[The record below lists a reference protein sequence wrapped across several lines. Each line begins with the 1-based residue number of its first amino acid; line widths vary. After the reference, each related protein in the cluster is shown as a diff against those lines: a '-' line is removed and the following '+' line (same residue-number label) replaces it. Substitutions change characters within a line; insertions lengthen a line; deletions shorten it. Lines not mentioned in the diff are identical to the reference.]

1 MNPTDQKFAD
11 ADVADLLVRSSLA
24 RYAHAGAPLVV
35 AAEDPPQIV
44 FANQAA
50 QAIFHAAN
58 LQQMNAT
65 AMNGTSPG
73 ARRLRQLAGAQTV
86 GGAPRLELLRFF
98 VDRLPLQLSL
108 LCARVTD
115 THGKNYLIAAASG
128 GAPTVNEPASVFVVA
143 PSEAITPDEPD
154 EKQRPPHRFLWSVD
168 ADACFEE
175 PVTALVEA
183 VGDATPRAAES
194 LEALKARTGLDE
206 SGKWAEALATR
217 QTFAS
222 LRVAWPRHP
231 LQDLP
236 TEAIVVVLSGAPI
249 FDRERRFL
257 GYRGFGI
264 FNGETTLLAR
274 ARVLVEP
281 NPEPLA
287 PPALNQPVSAE
298 AARPTVDEEP
308 QRPPPPPATD
318 TGESQQASPERSA
331 EIVPLRSP
339 GPSYPG
345 SPNVVPIRPGAP
357 RQPLGIEE
365 GPRRAEDNESVEL
378 TTHERD
384 AFREIARALGAKPTD
399 RETRIEP
406 PSASSETRPPST
418 QDQSRDLLDLGDTDP
433 AHRGR
438 AATSDGQMR
447 ADDNADAQ
455 SVARNAVRLIDLLPI
470 GALIARGDETL
481 YLNRTL
487 LDLLGYQDSA
497 QFRRQSGLA
506 RIFKGGRPEQIGEG
520 RVLSLISAAGEEIAV
535 DGQVQTIEWDDAP
548 ATLIS
553 LRRSA
558 EAEYAP
564 RLRALDFVARTRETE
579 AQELSTV
586 LDTATDGI
594 VMLDSQARI
603 LSLNRPA
610 EALFGFDQ
618 KEVAGE
624 NFLTLLSPE
633 SREPVKAYFDGLQT
647 SGLASLLNDGREA
660 LGRERHGRAIPLFI
674 TMGRINASPEAK
686 FCAVLRDMTQW
697 KTIERDLEAAR
708 GQAERA
714 SALKSEFLAK
724 ISHEIRTPLHAI
736 LGFAEVIMD
745 ERFGPLGNDR
755 YKEYLKDI
763 HASGAHV
770 MSLVNDLL
778 DLSKIEAGKHDFN
791 FVALD
796 ANSIIQECVSL
807 MQPQAAQERIIMRLS
822 LFDKLPPII
831 ADERSLRQIMLNLM
845 SNAVKFNEPGGQV
858 IVSTALN
865 ESGQAVIR
873 VRDTGI
879 GMSEDDLGAAME
891 PFRQISSPRQK
902 GGTGLGL
909 PLTKALVEANRAGIS
924 IKSRREQGT
933 LVEIAFPTAHAAA
946 AQ

>member
-11 ADVADLLVRSSLA
+11 ADVADLLARSSLA
-24 RYAHAGAPLVV
+24 RYARAEAPLVV
-35 AAEDPPQIV
+35 AAQDPLQIV

-58 LQQMNAT
+58 LQQINAT
-65 AMNGTSPG
+65 AMNGTSLG
-73 ARRLRQLAGAQTV
+73 ARRLRELAGAQII
-86 GGAPRLELLRFF
+86 GAAPRLELLRFF
-98 VDRLPLQLSL
+98 VGRLPLQLSL

-115 THGKNYLIAAASG
+115 AHGKHYLVATAPG
-128 GAPTVNEPASVFVVA
+128 GAPVADAPASELAVL
-143 PSEAITPDEPD
+143 PSVAITPDERD
-154 EKQRPPHRFLWSVD
+154 EKPRSSHRFLWSVD
-168 ADACFEE
+168 VETCFDA
-175 PVTALVEA
+175 PATALVE
-183 VGDATPRAAES
+183 VLGDTAPRAAES
-194 LEALKARTGLDE
+194 LDALKTRTGLDK
-206 SGKWAEALATR
+206 SGRWAQALAAR
-217 QTFAS
+217 QTFSS
-222 LRVAWPRHP
+222 LRVAWPRQP
-231 LQDLP
+231 LQDSP
-236 TEAIVVVLSGAPI
+236 VEAIVVALSGAPI
-249 FDRERRFL
+249 FDREGAFR

-264 FNGETTLLAR
+264 FKDEVMLLTR
-274 ARVLVEP
+274 AQPLVEAC
-281 NPEPLA
+281 PEPTPTPAIDQLAESDPPSPATKAEPQPA
-287 PPALNQPVSAE
+287 PPPL
-298 AARPTVDEEP
+298 AADSEEGP
-308 QRPPPPPATD
+308 QAPF
-318 TGESQQASPERSA
+318 ERSA
-331 EIVPLRSP
+331 EIVPLRSS
-339 GPSYPG
+339 GPAYPG
-345 SPNVVPIRPGAP
+345 SPNVVPIRPGAL
-357 RQPLGIEE
+357 RQYPPAEE
-365 GPRRAEDNESVEL
+365 GPRRAEDSESVEL

-384 AFREIARALGAKPTD
+384 AFREIARALGAKPMD
-399 RETRIEP
+399 REARIEP
-406 PSASSETRPPST
+406 SSAPSETRASST
-418 QDQSRDLLDLGDTDP
+418 QDQNRDLLDLHEFEPPPSGE
-433 AHRGR
+433 
-438 AATSDGQMR
+438 AATTDNQTG
-447 ADDNADAQ
+447 AGDDAESA
-455 SVARNAVRLIDLLPI
+455 ARNAVRLIDQLPI
-470 GALIARGDETL
+470 GALVSRDDEAL

-487 LDLLGYQDSA
+487 LELLGYQDAA
-497 QFRRQSGLA
+497 QLRKQSGLA
-506 RIFKGGRPEQIGEG
+506 GVFKNGQPEDIGEG
-520 RVLSLISAAGEEIAV
+520 RTLSLISAAGEEIAV
-535 DGQVQTIEWDDAP
+535 EGQVRTIEWDGAP

-564 RLRALDFVARTRETE
+564 RLRALDFAARTHETE

-610 EALFGFDQ
+610 EALFGLDQ

-633 SREPVKAYFDGLQT
+633 SREQVKAYFDGLQT

-674 TMGRINASPEAK
+674 TMGRINASPEPK
-686 FCAVLRDMTQW
+686 FCVVLRDMTQW

-714 SALKSEFLAK
+714 SALKSELLAK

-791 FVALD
+791 FAPVD

-822 LFDKLPPII
+822 LFDKLPLII

-879 GMSEDDLGAAME
+879 GMNDDELGAAME
-891 PFRQISSPRQK
+891 PFQQISSTRQK

-909 PLTKALVEANRAGIS
+909 PLTKALVEANRGGIS

>member
-1 MNPTDQKFAD
+1 MNPTNQKFAD
-11 ADVADLLVRSSLA
+11 ADVADLLARSSLA
-24 RYAHAGAPLVV
+24 RYARADSPLVV
-35 AAEDPPQIV
+35 AIQDPPQIV
-44 FANQAA
+44 FANQTALT
-50 QAIFHAAN
+50 IFHAAN
-58 LQQMNAT
+58 LQQVNAT

-73 ARRLRQLAGAQTV
+73 ARRLRELAGAQII
-86 GGAPRLELLRFF
+86 GAAPRLELLRFF
-98 VDRLPLQLSL
+98 VGRLPLQLSW

-115 THGKNYLIAAASG
+115 AHGKNYLVAAAAG
-128 GAPTVNEPASVFVVA
+128 GAPVVNAPAGVSALSPSVA
-143 PSEAITPDEPD
+143 MSPDERD
-154 EKQRPPHRFLWSVD
+154 EKQRPAHRFLWSMD
-168 ADACFEE
+168 AATCFDA
-175 PVTALVEA
+175 PATALVEA
-183 VGDATPRAAES
+183 VGDAAPRAAES
-194 LEALKARTGLDE
+194 LDALKVRTGLDE
-206 SGKWAEALATR
+206 SGRWAEAMAAR

-222 LRVAWPRHP
+222 LRVEWPRRPSQH
-231 LQDLP
+231 LP
-236 TEAIVVVLSGAPI
+236 TEAIVVALSGAPI

-264 FNGETTLLAR
+264 FKAEVTLLTR
-274 ARVLVEP
+274 TQPPVEAS
-281 NPEPLA
+281 PELPPPPAINQPADAVA
-287 PPALNQPVSAE
+287 PP
-298 AARPTVDEEP
+298 PTTDEEP
-308 QRPPPPPATD
+308 QTAPSPL
-318 TGESQQASPERSA
+318 ASDSEGGPQTPFERSA
-331 EIVPLRSP
+331 EIVPLRSS
-339 GPSYPG
+339 GPAYPG
-345 SPNVVPIRPGAP
+345 SPNVVPIRPGAL
-357 RQPLGIEE
+357 RQYLATEE
-365 GPRRAEDNESVEL
+365 GPRRAEDSESVEL

-384 AFREIARALGAKPTD
+384 AFREIARALGAKPMD
-399 RETRIEP
+399 REARIEP
-406 PSASSETRPPST
+406 PSAHSETRAPST
-418 QDQSRDLLDLGDTDP
+418 QDQNRDLLDLSESDP
-433 AHRGR
+433 APGGET
-438 AATSDGQMR
+438 ATTDGQ
-447 ADDNADAQ
+447 ASAGDDAQ
-455 SVARNAVRLIDLLPI
+455 LVARNAARLIDQLPI
-470 GALIARGDETL
+470 GAIVARGDEAL

-487 LDLLGYQDSA
+487 LDLLGYQDAA
-497 QFRRQSGLA
+497 QFRNQSGLA
-506 RIFKGGRPEQIGEG
+506 RIFKDGQPKEIGEG
-520 RVLSLISAAGEEIAV
+520 RTLSLIPAAGEEIV
-535 DGQVQTIEWDDAP
+535 VEGQAQKIEWDGAP

-564 RLRALDFVARTRETE
+564 RLRALDFAARNRETE

-647 SGLASLLNDGREA
+647 SGLASVLNDGREA

-674 TMGRINASPEAK
+674 TMGRINASPEPK

-708 GQAERA
+708 GQAEKA

-724 ISHEIRTPLHAI
+724 ISNEIRTPLHAI

-791 FVALD
+791 FAPID

-822 LFDKLPPII
+822 LFDKLPLII

-879 GMSEDDLGAAME
+879 GMNDDELGAAME
-891 PFRQISSPRQK
+891 PFQQISSTRQK